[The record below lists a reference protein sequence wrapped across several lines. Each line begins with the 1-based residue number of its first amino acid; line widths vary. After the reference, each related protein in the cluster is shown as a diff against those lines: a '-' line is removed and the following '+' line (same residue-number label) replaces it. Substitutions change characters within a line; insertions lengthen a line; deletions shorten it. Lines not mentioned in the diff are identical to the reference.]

1 MKRIVFAVLLTFSS
15 TLIQVPA
22 NAATDGCPDT
32 WSIDTTQ
39 FPNQELIS
47 AKEKNGI
54 NMIITENRKFLSLN
68 GELGE
73 LPDPNAL
80 NNLLKIDENYVFYY
94 LYGRSLVEI
103 SSKVEVKNCPARIF
117 IFKTVWKQAL
127 NFNSTTASSWA
138 NSNPQ
143 RFQDFKEQ
151 ENFASVMN
159 EAKVTVQ
166 NVINRLISSHQKFG
180 LPLLLSTQSL
190 DSQIPQNLRYGY
202 RPVIRPF
209 ALTPGCLQSTK
220 ELWSAFNFGKV
231 CQFSFG
237 VFDGSN
243 LPSSQS
249 VTLFEPFNLDLRIKS
264 ISITCIKGKVTK
276 KVTAVSP
283 KCPAGYKVKK

>member
-1 MKRIVFAVLLTFSS
+1 MKRIVSAVLLSLTS
-15 TLIQVPA
+15 TLIQVPS
-22 NAATDGCPDT
+22 NAATEGCPDT
-32 WSIDTTQ
+32 WTIDTAQ
-39 FPNQELIS
+39 YPNQDLIS
-47 AKEKNGI
+47 AKEKNGL
-54 NMIITENRKFLSLN
+54 NMIVTESRKFLSLN

-80 NNLLKIDENYVFYY
+80 DNLLKTDENYVFYY

-117 IFKTVWKQAL
+117 IFKTVWKQAI

-151 ENFASVMN
+151 ENFAIVMN

-166 NVINRLISSHQKFG
+166 NAINRQISNHQKFG
-180 LPLLLSTQSL
+180 LPLLLSTQAL
-190 DSQIPQNLRYGY
+190 DGQIPQNLRYGY
-202 RPVIRPF
+202 RPIIRPF
-209 ALTPGCLQSTK
+209 ALNPGCLQSTK

-231 CQFSFG
+231 CQFAFG

-249 VTLFEPFNLDLRIKS
+249 ITLFEPFNLDLRIKS

-276 KVTAVSP
+276 KVTAVNP
-283 KCPAGYKVKK
+283 KCPAGYKKK